1 MKTIE
6 ITQPAS
12 TAALYFGALRGGGKK
27 GASAQTLPALTYV
40 QPAVKLDAQHLVQY
54 AKVCGF
60 TPAHG
65 VPMSYPQLLTF
76 PLVMA
81 FFASDECPWPA
92 MGTVHLANRIVQHQS
107 LHPGDTLRVEVS
119 TGALLAHE
127 KGQIFELD
135 LKILR
140 RDELVWQ
147 ATQSLLR
154 LGIKQPAGALFGGHV
169 PNDLPLSRQADFS
182 APANIGRRYGSISGD
197 RNPIH
202 LWALSARLF
211 GFRRAI
217 AHGMW
222 TQARALAALLPR
234 QSLDQAEVAVDFK
247 TPLFLPAKA
256 TLWTSHRPQ
265 TSSAAG
271 VLFEVR
277 NAKGDKPHLRGQ
289 LTCHGS
295 FLK

>member
-12 TAALYFGALRGGGKK
+12 TAAMYFGALRGGGKK
-27 GASAQTLPALTYV
+27 GVSVQALPALNLV
-40 QPAVKLDAQHLVQY
+40 QPAVKLDGGHLAQY
-54 AKVCGF
+54 SKVCGF

-65 VPMSYPQLLTF
+65 VPITYPQLLTF

-81 FFASDECPWPA
+81 FFALDECPWPA

-107 LHPGDTLRVEVS
+107 LHAGDTLRVEVS

-127 KGQIFELD
+127 KGQVFELD

-154 LGIKQPAGALFGGHV
+154 LGVKQPAGAVFGGHV
-169 PNDLPLSRQADFS
+169 RSDLPLSHQADFS
-182 APANIGRRYGSISGD
+182 ASANIGRRYGSVSGD

-222 TQARALAALLPR
+222 THARALAALLPR
-234 QSLDQAEVAVDFK
+234 EPLSQAEVAVDFK
-247 TPLFLPAKA
+247 TPLFLPARA
-256 TLWTSHRPQ
+256 TLWTRHQPK
-265 TSSAAG
+265 TSSDAG

-277 NAKGDKPHLRGQ
+277 NSKGDKPHLRGQ
-289 LTCHGS
+289 LRRGS

>member
-27 GASAQTLPALTYV
+27 GAAVQALPALTFV
-40 QPAVKLDAQHLVQY
+40 QPAVTLDARHLAQY

-60 TPAHG
+60 TSEHG
-65 VPMSYPQLLTF
+65 VPITYPQLLTF

-81 FFASDECPWPA
+81 FFASSECPWPA

-107 LHPGDTLRVEVS
+107 LHAGDPLRVEVS
-119 TGALLAHE
+119 TGVLLAHE

-147 ATQSLLR
+147 ARQSLLR
-154 LGIKQPAGALFGGHV
+154 LGVKQPAGAAFAGHV
-169 PNDLPLSRQADFS
+169 RGDLPLSHQADFS
-182 APANIGRRYGSISGD
+182 ASANIGRRYGSVSGD

-222 TQARALAALLPR
+222 THARALAALLPR
-234 QSLDQAEVAVDFK
+234 EPLSQAEVAVDFK
-247 TPLFLPAKA
+247 TPLFLPARA
-256 TLWTSHRPQ
+256 SLWTRHQPQ
-265 TSSAAG
+265 NSSDAG

-277 NAKGDKPHLRGQ
+277 NSKGDKPHLRGQ
-289 LTCHGS
+289 LTLLGS
-295 FLK
+295 SVK

>member
-1 MKTIE
+1 MKTVE

-12 TAALYFGALRGGGKK
+12 TAALYFGALRGGAKK
-27 GASAQTLPALTYV
+27 GATVQALPALTYV
-40 QPAVKLDAQHLVQY
+40 QPAVKLDARHLLHY

-60 TPAHG
+60 TAAHG
-65 VPMSYPQLLTF
+65 VPISYPQLLTF

-107 LHPGDTLRVEVS
+107 LHAGDTLRVELS

-135 LKILR
+135 LKIWR
-140 RDELVWQ
+140 RDDLVWQ

-169 PNDLPLSRQADFS
+169 RSDQPLSHQADFS
-182 APANIGRRYGSISGD
+182 APANIGRRYGSVSAD

-234 QSLDQAEVAVDFK
+234 EPLNQAEVAVDFK
-247 TPLFLPAKA
+247 TPLFLPARA
-256 TLWTSHRPQ
+256 SLWTRHQSRN
-265 TSSAAG
+265 SSEAG

>member
-12 TAALYFGALRGGGKK
+12 SAALYLGALRGGGKK
-27 GASAQTLPALTYV
+27 AATAQALPALSFV
-40 QPAVKLDAQHLVQY
+40 CPAVTLDARHLAQY
-54 AKVCGF
+54 AAVCGF

-65 VPMSYPQLLTF
+65 VPITYPQLLTF

-81 FFASDECPWPA
+81 FFASGECPWPA
-92 MGTVHLANRIVQHQS
+92 MGTVHLANRIVQHQA

-127 KGQIFELD
+127 RGQIFELD

-154 LGIKQPAGALFGGHV
+154 LGVKQPTGAVFGGHV
-169 PNDLPLSRQADFS
+169 RSEIPLSHQADFP
-182 APANIGRRYGSISGD
+182 APANIGRRYGSVSGD

-222 TQARALAALLPR
+222 THARALAALLPHEP
-234 QSLDQAEVAVDFK
+234 LTHAEVAVDFK
-247 TPLFLPAKA
+247 TPLFLPAR
-256 TLWTSHRPQ
+256 TSLWTRHQPQ
-265 TSSAAG
+265 NSSDAG

-289 LTCHGS
+289 LRRGS

>member
-12 TAALYFGALRGGGKK
+12 TAALYFGALRGDGKK
-27 GASAQTLPALTYV
+27 GVAVQALPALTFV
-40 QPAVKLDAQHLVQY
+40 QPAVKLDVPHLAQY
-54 AKVCGF
+54 TKVCGF

-65 VPMSYPQLLTF
+65 VPITYPQLLTF

-107 LHPGDTLRVEVS
+107 LHAGDTLRVEVS

-140 RDELVWQ
+140 RDQLLWQ

-154 LGIKQPAGALFGGHV
+154 LSVKQPAGAVFGGHV
-169 PNDLPLSRQADFS
+169 RSDLPLSHQADFS
-182 APANIGRRYGSISGD
+182 ASANIGRRYGSVSGD

-222 TQARALAALLPR
+222 THARALAALLPR
-234 QSLDQAEVAVDFK
+234 EPLSQAEVAVDFK
-247 TPLFLPAKA
+247 TPLFLPARA
-256 TLWTSHRPQ
+256 SLWTRHQPQ
-265 TSSAAG
+265 TSSEAG

-277 NAKGDKPHLRGQ
+277 NSKGDKPHLRGQ
-289 LTCHGS
+289 LSYGS

>member
-6 ITQPAS
+6 VTQPAS
-12 TAALYFGALRGGGKK
+12 IAALYLGALRGGGKK
-27 GASAQTLPALTYV
+27 GAAVQALPALRLV
-40 QPAVKLDAQHLVQY
+40 QPAVKLDALHLAQY
-54 AKVCGF
+54 ARVCGF
-60 TPAHG
+60 KPGHG
-65 VPMSYPQLLTF
+65 VPLTYPQLLTF
-76 PLVMA
+76 PLLLA
-81 FFASDECPWPA
+81 YYASGECPWPA
-92 MGTVHLANRIVQHQS
+92 MGTVHLANRIVQHQT
-107 LHPGDTLRVEVS
+107 LQPGDTLRVELS

-140 RDELVWQ
+140 RDDLVWQ

-154 LGIKQPAGALFGGHV
+154 RGVKQPAGAVVGGHV
-169 PNDLPLSRQADFS
+169 QSDLPLSHQADFS
-182 APANIGRRYGSISGD
+182 APANTGRRYGSVSGD

-222 TQARALAALLPR
+222 THARALAALLP
-234 QSLDQAEVAVDFK
+234 LEPLNQAEVAVDFK
-247 TPLFLPAKA
+247 TPLFLPARA
-256 TLWTSHRPQ
+256 SLWTRHQPQ
-265 TSSAAG
+265 NSSESGA
-271 VLFEVR
+271 LFEVR

-289 LTCHGS
+289 LS
-295 FLK
+295 YQIK

>member
-12 TAALYFGALRGGGKK
+12 IAALYFGALRGGGKK
-27 GASAQTLPALTYV
+27 GATPETLPALTFV
-40 QPAVKLDAQHLVQY
+40 QPAVTLDGAHLAQY

-60 TPAHG
+60 APAHG
-65 VPMSYPQLLTF
+65 VPITYPQLLTF

-107 LHPGDTLRVEVS
+107 LHPGDTLRIEVS

-135 LKILR
+135 LRILR
-140 RDELVWQ
+140 RDDLVWQ

-154 LGIKQPAGALFGGHV
+154 LGVKQPAGAVFGGHV
-169 PNDLPLSRQADFS
+169 QSDAALSHQADFS
-182 APANIGRRYGSISGD
+182 APANIGRRYGSVSGD

-222 TQARALAALLPR
+222 THARALAALLPR
-234 QSLDQAEVAVDFK
+234 EPLTQAEVAVDFK
-247 TPLFLPAKA
+247 TPLFLPARA
-256 TLWTSHRPQ
+256 SIWTRHQPQ
-265 TSSAAG
+265 NSSDAG
-271 VLFEVR
+271 VLFDVR

-289 LTCHGS
+289 LRYGS

>member
-12 TAALYFGALRGGGKK
+12 TAAMYFGALRGGGKK
-27 GASAQTLPALTYV
+27 GATVQALPALTYV
-40 QPAVKLDAQHLVQY
+40 QPAVKLEAEHLVQY

-60 TPAHG
+60 MPAHG
-65 VPMSYPQLLTF
+65 VPLTYPQLLTF

-81 FFASDECPWPA
+81 FFASSDCPWPA

-107 LHPGDTLRVEVS
+107 LHAGDTLRVEVS

-154 LGIKQPAGALFGGHV
+154 LGVKQPAGAVFGSHV
-169 PNDLPLSRQADFS
+169 RSNLPLSHQADFT
-182 APANIGRRYGSISGD
+182 APANIGRRYGSVSGD

-217 AHGMW
+217 AH
-222 TQARALAALLPR
+222 ARALAALLPR
-234 QSLDQAEVAVDFK
+234 EALNQAEVAVDFK
-247 TPLFLPAKA
+247 TPLFLPARA
-256 TLWTSHRPQ
+256 TLWTRHQPQ
-265 TSSAAG
+265 TSSEAG

-277 NAKGDKPHLRGQ
+277 NSKGDKPHLRGQ
-289 LTCHGS
+289 LS
-295 FLK
+295 YQRNY